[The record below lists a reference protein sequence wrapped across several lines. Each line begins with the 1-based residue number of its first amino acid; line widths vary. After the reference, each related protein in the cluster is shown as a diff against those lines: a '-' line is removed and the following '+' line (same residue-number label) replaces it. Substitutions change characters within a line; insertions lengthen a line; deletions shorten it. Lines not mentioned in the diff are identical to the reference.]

1 MNANYSLLFYLKKP
15 KNYVQ
20 GKPKPI
26 YMRITVEGIPKEL
39 SAGRDCDPKK
49 WSSRVNRGKGDRE
62 DTRLLNRHLESLET
76 RIEEI
81 HTRLIRE
88 GVKVTAQV
96 IKNRYLGVADKPHYL
111 MEVFADH
118 NAKIEA
124 LIGKGFKPNTLKGYK
139 TSFSHMKSYLLK
151 CYRKPDVDVC
161 VIDYAFVNGYEFYL
175 QSAKNCCPTTT
186 AKYMVHFQKITNLCL
201 AFRWIKEDPFVFYKN
216 TAQAKEREYLTQEEL
231 DVITQKHFSI
241 QRLAQV
247 RDIFV
252 FSCYTGLAYI
262 DVKKLRRTNLKKG
275 VDGNLWIFTD
285 REKTGS
291 VTHIPLMSGAI
302 DLANHY
308 SDHPECVNK
317 GLMFP
322 VLSNQR
328 MNSYLK
334 EIADVCGIT
343 KSLTFHMARHTFAT
357 TVTLNNNV
365 PIETVSKMLGHKSIK
380 TTQHYAK
387 VLDLKVGKDMALLN
401 QKYGRE
407 K

>member
-1 MNANYSLLFYLKKP
+1 MSANYSLLFYLKKP

-20 GKPKPI
+20 GDRVPVYI
-26 YMRITVEGIPKEL
+26 RVTVNGLPKEL
-39 SAGRDCDPKK
+39 SAGRECSPSL
-49 WSSRVNRGKGDRE
+49 WSSKAGRAIGNKE
-62 DTRLLNRHLESLET
+62 EARLLNRYLET
-76 RIEEI
+76 LEIRMKEI
-81 HTRLIRE
+81 HTELVRE
-88 GVKVTAQV
+88 KVEIT
-96 IKNRYLGVADKPHYL
+96 
-111 MEVFADH
+111 ADH
-118 NAKIEA
+118 NVKIEA
-124 LIGKGFKPNTLKGYK
+124 LIGKGFKQSTLKGYK
-139 TSFSHMKSYLLK
+139 TSFAHMSSYLLK
-151 CYRKPDVDVC
+151 CYGKPDVDVC
-161 VIDYAFVNGYEFYL
+161 VIDFAFVTGYEFYL
-175 QSAKNCCPTTT
+175 RSNKGCCPTTA

-201 AFRWIKEDPFVFYKN
+201 AYQWIKADPFAFYKN
-216 TAQAKEREYLTQEEL
+216 TAKAKEREYLTQEEL
-231 DVITQKHFSI
+231 DIVGQKHFSI

-262 DVKKLRRTNLKKG
+262 DVKKLRRTDLKNG

-285 REKTGS
+285 REKTGTE
-291 VTHIPLMSGAI
+291 THIPLMNGAI
-302 DLANHY
+302 ELVDRY
-308 SDHPECVNK
+308 RDHTESVDK

-387 VLDLKVGKDMALLN
+387 ILDLKVGKDMAMLN
-401 QKYGRE
+401 QKYGRT
-407 K
+407 KNA